1 MYPCNPLNAP
11 KSWLGSPSYGYLI
24 MVSEN
29 YQVSNSTEDPDSEH
43 NQNSDLANT
52 EDTQCEIPQANIPSN
67 IWLKTEES

>member
-1 MYPCNPLNAP
+1 
-11 KSWLGSPSYGYLI
+11 

-67 IWLKTEES
+67 IWLKIEES